1 MVDARKLAEP
11 SYGWVMVA
19 VTFVLTGLAFG
30 GLASVGVFMKP
41 LAAEFGWSRGDISA
55 GYTVVALSSAVAGI
69 GWGLLSDRI
78 GARLPAAIGV
88 LAMACALLL
97 FSRQASLWQFYV
109 FCFVYGVLGHGAA
122 SVPLYA
128 NVGYWFTRNKGL
140 AMGAMA
146 AGGAMGQ
153 GVVPFVA
160 RLLISEFDWQTAYMV
175 LAAGYL
181 AIGLP
186 VATLVRDPP
195 ARLAA
200 RADQGP
206 TTDQRDFALAP
217 REVIAWISVAVI
229 FCCSCMSVPIVHVV
243 SLVSDRGFGPE
254 QAASVLLVLMIA
266 GTLGRVLGGKLADIV
281 GALPAYMMMSLGQTL
296 LVVWFPY
303 VHGLAGTY
311 VLAAMFGV
319 AYSGVM
325 AGLLICL
332 RVMVPARLAGR
343 AMGIGG
349 FFGWLGMGFGSFQ
362 GGLVYDMTG
371 TYTWSFGVAALA
383 GVINLTILTAFYL
396 RIQRRRTLALAE

>member
-1 MVDARKLAEP
+1 
-11 SYGWVMVA
+11 
-19 VTFVLTGLAFG
+19 
-30 GLASVGVFMKP
+30 
-41 LAAEFGWSRGDISA
+41 
-55 GYTVVALSSAVAGI
+55 
-69 GWGLLSDRI
+69 I
-78 GARLPAAIGV
+78 GARVPAVVGV
-88 LAMACALLL
+88 LAMAVALFLL
-97 FSRQASLWQFYV
+97 SQQAALWHFYALS
-109 FCFVYGVLGHGAA
+109 FVYGVLGHSAT

-160 RLLISEFDWQTAYMV
+160 RLLISEFDWQTAYMF
-175 LAAGYL
+175 LAAGYV

-186 VATLVRDPP
+186 VAALIRDPP
-195 ARLAA
+195 MRLAA
-200 RADQGP
+200 RAGQD
-206 TTDQRDFALAP
+206 TDETGIPLAP

-229 FCCSCMSVPIVHVV
+229 FCCTCMSVPIVHVV

-254 QAASVLLVLMIA
+254 QAASVLLVLMVA
-266 GTLGRVLGGKLADIV
+266 GTLGRVLGGKLADMV
-281 GALPAYMMMSLGQTL
+281 GALQAYMLMSFCQTV
-296 LVVWFPY
+296 LVVWFPFVY
-303 VHGLAGTY
+303 GLPGTY
-311 VLAAMFGV
+311 ALAAVFGI

-349 FFGWLGMGFGSFQ
+349 LFGWFGMGFGGFQ
-362 GGLVYDMTG
+362 GGFLFDLTG
-371 TYTWSFGVAALA
+371 TYTWSFSAAAVA

-396 RIQRRRTLALAE
+396 RIQRRRAMLAAV

>member
-1 MVDARKLAEP
+1 MLDVRESAEP
-11 SYGWVMVA
+11 GYGWVMVA

-30 GLASVGVFMKP
+30 GMASVGVFLKP

-78 GARLPAAIGV
+78 GARRPAVIGV
-88 LAMACALLL
+88 LAMAVALLL
-97 FSRQASLWQFYV
+97 LSRQTSLWQFYV
-109 FCFVYGVLGHGAA
+109 FCFVYGAFGHGAA

-186 VATLVRDPP
+186 VTALVRDPP
-195 ARLAA
+195 ARLAGMA
-200 RADQGP
+200 GIDVDANQAGVP
-206 TTDQRDFALAP
+206 LAP

-229 FCCSCMSVPIVHVV
+229 FCCTCMSVPIVHVV

-254 QAASVLLVLMIA
+254 QAASVLLVLMVA
-266 GTLGRVLGGKLADIV
+266 GTFGRLLGGKLADTV
-281 GALPAYMMMSLGQTL
+281 GALQAYMMMSLGQTL
-296 LVVWFPY
+296 LVGWFPFI
-303 VHGLAGTY
+303 HGLSGTY
-311 VLAAMFGV
+311 VLAAAFGI

-325 AGLLICL
+325 AGVLICL
-332 RVMVPARLAGR
+332 RVMVPVRLAGR

-349 FFGWLGMGFGSFQ
+349 FFGWFGMGFGSYQ
-362 GGLVYDMTG
+362 GGLVYDLTG
-371 TYTWSFGVAALA
+371 TYTWSFGAAVFA
-383 GVINLTILTAFYL
+383 GMINLAILTAFYL
-396 RIQRRRTLALAE
+396 RIQRRRAMAVAE

>member
-1 MVDARKLAEP
+1 MTDARRSDEQG
-11 SYGWVMVA
+11 YGWVMVA
-19 VTFVLTGLAFG
+19 VTFVMTGLAFG
-30 GLASVGVFMKP
+30 GMASVGIFLKP
-41 LAAEFGWSRGDISA
+41 LVAEFGWSRGAVSA
-55 GYTVVALSSAVAGI
+55 GYTTIALSSAATGI
-69 GWGLLSDRI
+69 GWGFLSDRI
-78 GARLPAAIGV
+78 GARWPAMIAIV
-88 LAMACALLL
+88 AMAIALFLL
-97 FSRQASLWQFYV
+97 SRQTSLWQFYA
-109 FCFVYGVLGHGAA
+109 CCLIYGAFGHSAA

-153 GVVPFVA
+153 GVVPFIA
-160 RLLISEFDWQTAYMV
+160 RLLITEFDWQTAYML

-186 VATLVRDPP
+186 VTMLVRDPP

-200 RADQGP
+200 RGGSSADDEP
-206 TTDQRDFALAP
+206 TEVPLAP

-254 QAASVLLVLMIA
+254 QAASVLLVLMVA
-266 GTLGRVLGGKLADIV
+266 GTLGRVLGGKLADTV
-281 GALPAYMMMSLGQTL
+281 GALQAYMMMSFAQTV

-303 VHGLAGTY
+303 VHGLSGTY
-311 VLAAMFGV
+311 VLAAIFGI

-332 RVMVPARLAGR
+332 RAMVPARMAGR

-349 FFGWLGMGFGSFQ
+349 FFGWMGMGFGGFQ
-362 GGLVYDMTG
+362 GGLVYDLTG
-371 TYTWSFGVAALA
+371 AYTWSFAGAALA
-383 GVINLTILTAFYL
+383 GVINLSILTAFYL
-396 RIQRRRTLALAE
+396 RIQRRRALLAAA